1 MRGWLHCFAFA
12 TTRKMRNRDISSR
25 HMFGTGSPTPLLTKL
40 TLLCYTGEVED
51 LLSQVLQ
58 VTGVRNSFLFL
69 MTTSLALAPAPDIDE
84 WGQQPSPVLTIIK
97 QMSSGNSSPMITISE
112 LSHAHLHGRLYCAAL
127 VRYSACSAV
136 HCSW

>member
-12 TTRKMRNRDISSR
+12 TSRKRRNRDISSM
-25 HMFGTGSPTPLLTKL
+25 HMFGTGSPTLLLTGL

-58 VTGVRNSFLFL
+58 VIGVRDSFLFL
-69 MTTSLALAPAPDIDE
+69 MTTGLALASAPDIDQ
-84 WGQQPSPVLTIIK
+84 WGQQPSPVLAIIK
-97 QMSSGNSSPMITISE
+97 QMSNGNSSPMLTISE
-112 LSHAHLHGRLYCAAL
+112 LSHTHLQGRLCCAAL
-127 VRYSACSAV
+127 VRYSACSPV